1 MSQKPSHVTVSLS
14 VARTMMLREWVMK
27 RPSSGP
33 LLMFLKKLKWPVQCT
48 KLDEN
53 TKKNN
58 GWNLL

>member
-1 MSQKPSHVTVSLS
+1 MSQTPSHASVSLS
-14 VARTMMLREWVMK
+14 VARTMMLREGVIK

-33 LLMFLKKLKWPVQCT
+33 FLMFLKKWPVQCR
-48 KLDEN
+48 KLEGN